1 MFPYSTPENR
11 PLSSAERDFLE
22 FLLRTNAPE
31 RLNELERLSV
41 TARCGCGEC
50 PGILFSDKRVDQM
63 TGQRP
68 YLVADMIT
76 SGSPKDPIGVM
87 LWGTDTELLEL
98 EFCSYGD
105 TNVIG
110 LPPVKDLKPFAA

>member
-11 PLSSAERDFLE
+11 SLSSAERELLD
-22 FLLRTNAPE
+22 FLLRANAPE
-31 RLNELERLSV
+31 RLDELQRLSV
-41 TARCGCGEC
+41 VARCGCGEC

-63 TGQRP
+63 GGERS

-76 SGSPKDPIGVM
+76 SEPPNNPIGVM

-105 TNVIG
+105 SNVIE
-110 LPPVKDLKPFAA
+110 LPPVKGLKPFAA